1 MFCVF
6 ASGLNFEVIVIDDG
20 SPDGTLEVA
29 KQLQNL
35 YGADKIVRLVFFKSQ
50 YCAVIKVE
58 HNNTRI
64 NGYTCIS

>member
-1 MFCVF
+1 MFYVF

-35 YGADKIVRLVFFKSQ
+35 YGADKIVRLVFLSRYILQLVKLS
-50 YCAVIKVE
+50 III
-58 HNNTRI
+58 HI
-64 NGYTCIS
+64 